1 MSLKAY
7 LFSRRVFGPAQL
19 VLLLIALTV
28 GAGTCV
34 AQGGPGSETK
44 QTGGFA
50 IAGIGNPSGALEF
63 LQKLQGAVA
72 GDDREKVLS
81 MVAFPVPDSRS
92 GQPDLISNSE
102 ELLKRYDQIFTSH
115 TKQVLARQKGED
127 LYVDESGVAI
137 GSGEIW
143 FNQVPNSNEFKII
156 GFNAGRY
163 LASAIPFADSPK
175 VEAFLSRLKDAVKQ
189 DRRDEV
195 ASMVKYPLKGVT
207 VNGHSTTIR
216 NSAQFVEEYD
226 AIITPFV
233 REELMIATVGQL
245 KALESGVMIT
255 PHGAIWGYE
264 VGPAKSMKITSI
276 NNTLSQ

>member
-1 MSLKAY
+1 MLLKAC
-7 LFSRRVFGPAQL
+7 LFSRRVLGPAK
-19 VLLLIALTV
+19 VFFLLIFIALT
-28 GAGTCV
+28 AGTGACR
-34 AQGGPGSETK
+34 AQGGPGPETNRL
-44 QTGGFA
+44 A
-50 IAGIGNPSGALEF
+50 VAGIRNPSGASEF
-63 LQKLQGAVA
+63 LQKLQEAVA
-72 GDDREKVLS
+72 RDDREKVLS

-92 GQPDLISNSE
+92 GQPDLIPSAE
-102 ELLKRYDQIFTSH
+102 ELLKRYDQIFTAH
-115 TKQVLARQKGED
+115 TRQVLARQKVED
-127 LYVDESGVAI
+127 LYVDEGGVAI

-143 FNQVPNSNEFKII
+143 FNQVPGGNEFRII

-189 DRRDEV
+189 DRRGEV
-195 ASMVKYPLKGVT
+195 ASMVKYPLKGVFIK
-207 VNGHSTTIR
+207 GRSTAIR

-233 REELMIATVGQL
+233 REELTAATVGQL
-245 KALESGVMIT
+245 KALEAGVMIT

-264 VGPAKSMKITSI
+264 AGAAKSMKITSI